1 MLMRSKLILIF
12 ITLIICAI
20 FARIIMGEK
29 AGLILDAP
37 KPYNDTS
44 VAVRGVQ
51 APTPVKPDLQP
62 PQQLDN

>member
-1 MLMRSKLILIF
+1 MLMRNKLILMF
-12 ITLIICAI
+12 LTLIICAI

-29 AGLILDAP
+29 AGLLLDAP

-51 APTPVKPDLQP
+51 APAPVTPEIKLSKK
-62 PQQLDN
+62 